1 MILFFNFKVP
11 MSVCSESCHPGTR
24 KVPQK
29 GKPLCCYDCI
39 SCADG
44 EVSNSTGITEL
55 KRSGIDMFSCCSL
68 CLILKLAITRYIPAA
83 FVI

>member
-1 MILFFNFKVP
+1 MLLFHSKVP
-11 MSVCSESCHPGTR
+11 VSMCSESCRPGTR

-39 SCADG
+39 SCAEG
-44 EVSNSTGITEL
+44 EISNSTGTTEL
-55 KRSGIDMFSCCSL
+55 KRSSLHMFSCCSL
-68 CLILKLAITRYIPAA
+68 CVTLKLAMTRSFLAV